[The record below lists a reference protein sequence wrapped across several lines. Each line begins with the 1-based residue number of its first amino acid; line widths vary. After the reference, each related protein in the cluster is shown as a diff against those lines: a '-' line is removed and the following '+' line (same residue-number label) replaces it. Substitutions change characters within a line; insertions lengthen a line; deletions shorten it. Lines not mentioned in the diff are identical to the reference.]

1 MVSTLSTVSG
11 LSHNRIC
18 MKTYKVLPLAL
29 VILSGFSLFGCQS
42 QSTSTAAP
50 LKNTSQY
57 ENIKKMQAK
66 TRDLDGD
73 GVPDELDQ
81 CPGTPYN
88 VVIDERGCPH
98 SLLFAENEFMME
110 ARAYYDE
117 NSSEIKSEYYE
128 QLDNAGKKMQD
139 HLDAVMRVE
148 GHISKREETNAN
160 QTLSRYRV
168 EGIKNYMTMKYNIGP
183 DRIKTVYYGSER
195 PIAPNDAENR
205 WLNQRIYALISNVE

>member
-42 QSTSTAAP
+42 QSKSTAAP

-81 CPGTPYN
+81 CPSTPYN

-98 SLLFAENEFMME
+98 SLLFGENEFMME

-183 DRIKTVYYGSER
+183 DRIKTSYYGSDR

>member
-1 MVSTLSTVSG
+1 
-11 LSHNRIC
+11 
-18 MKTYKVLPLAL
+18 MKTQLGNAFLILVSALAL
-29 VILSGFSLFGCQS
+29 SACQTSVLQNQATQNINAPVAKVILDS
-42 QSTSTAAP
+42 
-50 LKNTSQY
+50 
-57 ENIKKMQAK
+57 
-66 TRDLDGD
+66 DGD

-168 EGIKNYMTMKYNIGP
+168 EGIKNYMTMKYNIDP
-183 DRIKTVYYGSER
+183 DRIKTSYYGSDR

>member
-1 MVSTLSTVSG
+1 MKMLLRNTLVVLVSALTLSSCQTADFSKQISQTINMPTVVVNLDS
-11 LSHNRIC
+11 
-18 MKTYKVLPLAL
+18 
-29 VILSGFSLFGCQS
+29 
-42 QSTSTAAP
+42 
-50 LKNTSQY
+50 
-57 ENIKKMQAK
+57 
-66 TRDLDGD
+66 DGD
-73 GVPDELDQ
+73 GVPDDLDQ

-98 SLLFAENEFMME
+98 SLLFGENEFRME

-139 HLDAVMRVE
+139 HLDAVMHIE
-148 GHISKREETNAN
+148 GHISEREDNSAS

-168 EGIKNYMTMKYNIGP
+168 EEIKNYMTMKYNIDP
-183 DRIKTVYYGSER
+183 DRIKTIYYGSER
-195 PIAPNDAENR
+195 PIATNDAENS

>member
-1 MVSTLSTVSG
+1 
-11 LSHNRIC
+11 
-18 MKTYKVLPLAL
+18 MKTQLGNAFLILVSALAL
-29 VILSGFSLFGCQS
+29 SACQTSVSQNQATQTINAPVAKVILDS
-42 QSTSTAAP
+42 
-50 LKNTSQY
+50 
-57 ENIKKMQAK
+57 
-66 TRDLDGD
+66 DGD
-73 GVPDELDQ
+73 GVLDDMDE
-81 CPGTPYN
+81 CPRTPHN
-88 VVIDERGCPH
+88 MVIDERGCPH
-98 SLLFAENEFMME
+98 SLLFAENEFRME

-148 GHISKREETNAN
+148 GHISKNENNSGN

-195 PIAPNDAENR
+195 PIAPNDAENS

>member
-1 MVSTLSTVSG
+1 MNVKLRTITLMMTGV
-11 LSHNRIC
+11 
-18 MKTYKVLPLAL
+18 LAL
-29 VILSGFSLFGCQS
+29 TGCQTADLS
-42 QSTSTAAP
+42 KQTS
-50 LKNTSQY
+50 
-57 ENIKKMQAK
+57 K
-66 TRDLDGD
+66 TINMPTVVVNVDSDGD

-81 CPGTPYN
+81 CPATPYN

-98 SLLFAENEFMME
+98 SLLFGENEFMME

-148 GHISKREETNAN
+148 GHISKREETSAN

-168 EGIKNYMTMKYNIGP
+168 EGIKNYMIIKHNIDL

-195 PIAPNDAENR
+195 PIAPNDAENS

>member
-1 MVSTLSTVSG
+1 MNVKLRTITLMMTGV
-11 LSHNRIC
+11 
-18 MKTYKVLPLAL
+18 LAL
-29 VILSGFSLFGCQS
+29 TGCQTADLS
-42 QSTSTAAP
+42 KQTS
-50 LKNTSQY
+50 
-57 ENIKKMQAK
+57 K
-66 TRDLDGD
+66 TINMPTVVVNVDSDGD

-81 CPGTPYN
+81 CPATPYN

-98 SLLFAENEFMME
+98 SLLFGENEFMME

-148 GHISKREETNAN
+148 GHISKREETSAN

-168 EGIKNYMTMKYNIGP
+168 EGIKNYMIIKHNIDP

-195 PIAPNDAENR
+195 PIAPNDAENS
-205 WLNQRIYALISNVE
+205 WFNQRIYALISNVE

>member
-1 MVSTLSTVSG
+1 
-11 LSHNRIC
+11 
-18 MKTYKVLPLAL
+18 
-29 VILSGFSLFGCQS
+29 
-42 QSTSTAAP
+42 
-50 LKNTSQY
+50 
-57 ENIKKMQAK
+57 
-66 TRDLDGD
+66 
-73 GVPDELDQ
+73 
-81 CPGTPYN
+81 
-88 VVIDERGCPH
+88 
-98 SLLFAENEFMME
+98 MME

>member
-1 MVSTLSTVSG
+1 
-11 LSHNRIC
+11 
-18 MKTYKVLPLAL
+18 MKKNIYSAIIVFGSAL
-29 VILSGFSLFGCQS
+29 VLSACQTTPQLVAANQQAPIVAPVVPAILDS
-42 QSTSTAAP
+42 
-50 LKNTSQY
+50 
-57 ENIKKMQAK
+57 
-66 TRDLDGD
+66 DGD
-73 GVPDELDQ
+73 GIPDDIDQ
-81 CPGTPYN
+81 CPATPWN

-98 SLLFAENEFMME
+98 SLLFGENEFMME

-148 GHISKREETNAN
+148 GHISKREETSAN

-168 EGIKNYMTMKYNIGP
+168 EGIKNYMTMKHNIDP

-195 PIAPNDAENR
+195 PIATNDAENS
-205 WLNQRIYALISNVE
+205 WLNQRNYALISNVE

>member
-1 MVSTLSTVSG
+1 MTIKIKCYSAFLLTAS
-11 LSHNRIC
+11 I
-18 MKTYKVLPLAL
+18 
-29 VILSGFSLFGCQS
+29 SLIGCQ
-42 QSTSTAAP
+42 TTEIVP
-50 LKNTSQY
+50 PKTTPQY
-57 ENIKKMQAK
+57 ENIRTMQA
-66 TRDLDGD
+66 DIPDSDGD
-73 GVPDELDQ
+73 GVLDDIDE
-81 CPGTPYN
+81 CPGTPLN
-88 VVIDERGCPH
+88 VVVDERGCPH
-98 SLLFAENEFMME
+98 SLLFGENEFMME

-148 GHISKREETNAN
+148 GHISKNEENSAN

-168 EGIKNYMTMKYNIGP
+168 EGIKNYMTMKYNIDP

-195 PIAPNDAENR
+195 PIAPNEAENS

>member
-1 MVSTLSTVSG
+1 MKMLLRNTLVVLVSALTLSSCQTADFSKQISQTINMPTVVVNLDS
-11 LSHNRIC
+11 
-18 MKTYKVLPLAL
+18 
-29 VILSGFSLFGCQS
+29 
-42 QSTSTAAP
+42 
-50 LKNTSQY
+50 
-57 ENIKKMQAK
+57 
-66 TRDLDGD
+66 DGD
-73 GVPDELDQ
+73 GVPDDLDQ

-98 SLLFAENEFMME
+98 SLLFGENEFRME

-139 HLDAVMRVE
+139 HLDAVMHIE
-148 GHISKREETNAN
+148 GHISEREDNSAN

-168 EGIKNYMTMKYNIGP
+168 EGIKNYMTMKYNIDP

-195 PIAPNDAENR
+195 PIATNDAENS

>member
-1 MVSTLSTVSG
+1 MNVKLRTITLMMTGV
-11 LSHNRIC
+11 
-18 MKTYKVLPLAL
+18 LAL
-29 VILSGFSLFGCQS
+29 TGCQTADLS
-42 QSTSTAAP
+42 KQTS
-50 LKNTSQY
+50 
-57 ENIKKMQAK
+57 K
-66 TRDLDGD
+66 TINMPTVVVNVDSDGD

-81 CPGTPYN
+81 CPATPYN

-98 SLLFAENEFMME
+98 SLLFGENEFMME

-148 GHISKREETNAN
+148 GHISKREETSAN

-168 EGIKNYMTMKYNIGP
+168 EGIKNYMIIKHNIDP
-183 DRIKTVYYGSER
+183 DRIKTVYYGSLR
-195 PIAPNDAENR
+195 LMMLKTVGSISVFMRLLAM
-205 WLNQRIYALISNVE
+205 LNSS

>member
-1 MVSTLSTVSG
+1 
-11 LSHNRIC
+11 
-18 MKTYKVLPLAL
+18 MKTQLGNAFLILVSALAL
-29 VILSGFSLFGCQS
+29 SACQTSVLQNQATQNINAPVAKVILDS
-42 QSTSTAAP
+42 
-50 LKNTSQY
+50 
-57 ENIKKMQAK
+57 
-66 TRDLDGD
+66 DGD
-73 GVPDELDQ
+73 GVLDAIDE

-168 EGIKNYMTMKYNIGP
+168 EGIKNYMTMKYNIDP
-183 DRIKTVYYGSER
+183 DRIKTSYYGSDR

>member
-1 MVSTLSTVSG
+1 MDVKLWTIAPIMIGVLALTGCQTADFSKQTSQTINMPTVSVN
-11 LSHNRIC
+11 LDS
-18 MKTYKVLPLAL
+18 
-29 VILSGFSLFGCQS
+29 
-42 QSTSTAAP
+42 
-50 LKNTSQY
+50 
-57 ENIKKMQAK
+57 
-66 TRDLDGD
+66 DGD
-73 GVPDELDQ
+73 GVFDELDQ

-98 SLLFAENEFMME
+98 SLLFGENEFRME

-139 HLDAVMRVE
+139 HLDAVMHIE
-148 GHISKREETNAN
+148 GHISKRENNSAN

-168 EGIKNYMTMKYNIGP
+168 EGIKNYMTMKYNIDP
-183 DRIKTVYYGSER
+183 DRIKTFYYGSER
-195 PIAPNDAENR
+195 PIAPNDAENS